1 VRQGEICFNNVT
13 FNYPS
18 SNQQVLKNFNLKI
31 EAGTKIGLIGPSGS
45 GKSTI
50 NDLILQFYH
59 PSEGNIT
66 IDGRDIRDFNITEL
80 RSQIGY
86 VSQDPEMFDISV
98 KDNIIFG

>member
-1 VRQGEICFNNVT
+1 M
-13 FNYPS
+13 
-18 SNQQVLKNFNLKI
+18 KI
-31 EAGTKIGLIGPSGS
+31 KAGSKIGLIGPTGS

-50 NDLILQFYH
+50 NELILQFYH
-59 PSEGNIT
+59 PNEGNIT
-66 IDGRDIRDFNITEL
+66 IDGRDIKDFNLVEL